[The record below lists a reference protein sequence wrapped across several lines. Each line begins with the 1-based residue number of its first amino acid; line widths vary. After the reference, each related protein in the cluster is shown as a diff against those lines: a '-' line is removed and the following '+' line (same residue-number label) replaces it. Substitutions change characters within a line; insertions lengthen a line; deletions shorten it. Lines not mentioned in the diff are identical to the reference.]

1 MIDWPA
7 QDLAEFLSQIV
18 LRSMTISNRHLR
30 IYSVIYDQT
39 IEPFVYAENLSRN
52 GSRWL
57 FKKLAN
63 WKSYPMG
70 NSASFLLSNGD
81 RLQLCDGTLL
91 TFYAAPFRQDVQ
103 QLEDSL
109 ALQTVERKV
118 LRFSSSLS
126 RVIS

>member
-1 MIDWPA
+1 MINWPA
-7 QDLAEFLSQIV
+7 QYPAEFLSQIV
-18 LRSMTISNRHLR
+18 LSSMTISNRHLR
-30 IYSVIYDQT
+30 IYSVIYDHT

-70 NSASFLLSNGD
+70 NGASFLLSNGD

-91 TFYAAPFRQDVQ
+91 TFHAAPFRQDVQ

-109 ALQTVERKV
+109 ALQTEERKV
-118 LRFSSSLS
+118 FGFSSSLS
-126 RVIS
+126 RLIS

>member
-1 MIDWPA
+1 MINWPA
-7 QDLAEFLSQIV
+7 QDPAEFLSQIV

-91 TFYAAPFRQDVQ
+91 TFHATPFRPEVQ

-109 ALQTVERKV
+109 ALQIVERKV
-118 LRFSSSLS
+118 SGFSSSFS
-126 RVIS
+126 GVIN

>member
-1 MIDWPA
+1 MINWPA
-7 QDLAEFLSQIV
+7 QYPAEILSQIV
-18 LRSMTISNRHLR
+18 LSSMTISNRHLR

-57 FKKLAN
+57 SKKLAN

-70 NSASFLLSNGD
+70 NGSPFLLSNGD
-81 RLQLCDGTLL
+81 RLQLCNGTLL
-91 TFYAAPFRQDVQ
+91 TFHATPFRQDVQ

-109 ALQTVERKV
+109 ALETEERKV
-118 LRFSSSLS
+118 FGFSSSLS
-126 RVIS
+126 SLIS